1 MGLSIKNSTEV
12 IAFNSTFAWNGAYQ
26 TKMKYSNNITFF
38 NCTYEASSTTG
49 IAAIDSNEI
58 AVIASYVLT
67 SISSTSVLVGM
78 DSHIDMVV
86 VYFNQSLVKYL
97 DNKSTLKVMNRLTVQ
112 VVDSQTLQPI
122 KDASVDVVDAFD
134 VSMGTYTTTPEGLVD
149 GLILDFYQGHDN
161 NSDQDDLDLN
171 ERIHFSP
178 HNITASHGGY
188 ITGYAT
194 PEPYMNTSQMVVIAL
209 DKIPVEYIV
218 IQNEGGPGGLNV
230 TNTHFPLGGTA
241 SFYAAGYHTS
251 FGYVKDVVVN
261 WITNDSG
268 LATVTSPDKFTTFTA
283 SSVYS
288 GPVRVTA
295 WTAGLTTFV
304 DLHIDTAGIDQII
317 IHNMDYPD
325 AGWVDSRSYDLGMN
339 QTFYAGGYNNTAGYM
354 GPVHA
359 AWSSSNPNVG
369 TVFDTGMSTLF
380 QASTIAHGTTIV
392 TATATNNVN
401 STGVLTVNPP
411 SVDYI
416 KIESLQD
423 SIGNPVTTRAY
434 LVGETDTFYCA
445 GYNTTTA
452 SFVKDVDATWSS
464 SNTGVGTV
472 TSPGTFTTFSAVGA
486 GTAQVNAQYAG
497 MIYRTGDLTVSE
509 QTIIDISIKSI
520 IEPSIP
526 SLDANNISVSAEI
539 ENLGNTDIQN
549 VTIDICKNLPDT
561 PDFKNLDSKTIDLLP
576 TANTVTVKFIF
587 GAHTFGAGLHDIC
600 ILADPLD
607 KWVES
612 DEKNN
617 LANFIMEIVTLVD
630 FIDSIDISPVA
641 ITLTA
646 DEEVTFTATG
656 IGEDSQSYDLKP
668 IWSVSGGGDIDSTGL
683 FMANE
688 VGDWEVYA
696 DFGGEQG
703 KATVTVTPGAVKAV
717 EITEKDILFAVGDK
731 FQFKAIGYDTD
742 SNVIDLSKI
751 GEWFVNGSFGKI
763 DSTGL
768 FEATSAGTGY
778 IGASVTTDAG
788 KVSTELA
795 VTVKEK
801 IYIEKSYDVVGTNAD
816 IGIKVVF
823 TKEGNVAFEELLEA
837 NLGDEQIT
845 VETFGDD
852 LDHIGVFMKIEIPSS
867 AEWDWIIIESNYNL
881 ALLPTGVNEEDLAMF
896 YFDEALG
903 AWVKCENTWVD
914 TASKKVFAN
923 VTHLTIFAPMADS
936 SGASDQPDDS
946 GGDDAGLSMLMI
958 LGLVAVVFVI
968 ALAAG
973 VIIVRKKKGTEESKE
988 DEPGDEKEKDLADD
1002 ATEEELVE
1010 REMVEDR
1017 DDDIEIIEDEDEGED
1032 VDLAS
1037 LETIVKNC
1045 PGCKSPI
1052 DIEPSLAEKVQLECP
1067 NCGKKGRMPNPYL
1080 VEIERMRESKE
1091 EALGIDEDTESAD
1104 DEDIFA
1110 DTEEDEELKF
1120 D

>member
-1 MGLSIKNSTEV
+1 MI
-12 IAFNSTFAWNGAYQ
+12 
-26 TKMKYSNNITFF
+26 
-38 NCTYEASSTTG
+38 
-49 IAAIDSNEI
+49 
-58 AVIASYVLT
+58 
-67 SISSTSVLVGM
+67 
-78 DSHIDMVV
+78 
-86 VYFNQSLVKYL
+86 
-97 DNKSTLKVMNRLTVQ
+97 
-112 VVDSQTLQPI
+112 
-122 KDASVDVVDAFD
+122 
-134 VSMGTYTTTPEGLVD
+134 
-149 GLILDFYQGHDN
+149 N

-171 ERIHFSP
+171 ERTYFTP
-178 HNITASHGGY
+178 HNITVNKAGY
-188 ITGYAT
+188 LTGYAA
-194 PEPYMNTSQMVVIAL
+194 PEVTMNTSRMVVIAIQQ
-209 DKIPVEYIV
+209 IPVEYIV
-218 IQNEGGPGGLNV
+218 IQHQGGPGGVNV
-230 TNTHFPLGGTA
+230 TNTQYPLGATDI
-241 SFYAAGYHTS
+241 FYAAGYHTS
-251 FGYVKDVVVN
+251 LGFVKDISVN

-268 LATVTSPDKFTTFTA
+268 IATVTSPGKMTTFTA
-283 SSVYS
+283 SSVFS

-295 WTAGLTTFV
+295 WTTGLTTFV
-304 DLHIDTAGIDQII
+304 DLFVDTARIDYVVIQD
-317 IHNMDYPD
+317 MDYPM
-325 AGWVDSRSYDLGMN
+325 AGWVDSRSYNLGMN

-369 TVFDTGMSTLF
+369 TVTPDGASTLF
-380 QASTIAHGTTIV
+380 QAASDTHGTTIV
-392 TATATNNVN
+392 TATGTNYVN

-416 KIESLQD
+416 KIESLFN
-423 SIGNPVTTRAY
+423 STGNPVTTGAY

-445 GYNTTTA
+445 GYNNTMG
-452 SFVKDVDATWSS
+452 FVKDVDALWSS
-464 SNTGVGTV
+464 SDTGVGTV

-486 GTAQVNAQYAG
+486 GTIQVSAQYGG
-497 MIYRTGDLTVSE
+497 MSVKTGDLTVSE
-509 QTIIDISIKSI
+509 QTMIDISIKSI
-520 IEPSIP
+520 IEPAIP
-526 SLDANNISVSAEI
+526 SLDANNITISAEI

-549 VTIDICKNLPDT
+549 VTVDICKNLPDT
-561 PDFKNLDSKTIDLLP
+561 PDFISLDSKTIDLLP

-587 GAHTFGAGLHDIC
+587 GAHTFGAGLHEIC

-612 DEKNN
+612 DETNN
-617 LANFIMEIVTLVD
+617 LANFTMEVVTLLD
-630 FIDSIDISPVA
+630 FIDSIDISPAA

-656 IGEDSQSYDLKP
+656 IGEDSQSYGIKP
-668 IWSVSGGGDIDSTGL
+668 TWSVSGGGDIDSSGL
-683 FMANE
+683 FIANV

-696 DFGGEQG
+696 DFGQEQG
-703 KATVTVTPGAVKAV
+703 KATVTVTHGIVKAV
-717 EITEKDILFAVGDK
+717 EITEKEILFAVGDK
-731 FQFKAIGYDTD
+731 FQFEAVGYDTD
-742 SNVIDLSKI
+742 SNVIDLSKM
-751 GEWFVNGSFGKI
+751 GEWFVNGTFGKI

-795 VTVKEK
+795 VTVKDK
-801 IYIEKSYDVVGTNAD
+801 IYIEKNYDVVGTNAD

-823 TKEGNVAFEELLEA
+823 TKEGNVTFEELLEA

-845 VETFGDD
+845 VESFGDN
-852 LDHIGVFMKIEIPSS
+852 LDHIGVFMKIEIPGS